1 METHLEGLFVNPF
14 FPVFPAQRT
23 PLSRYNNNYFVSGR
37 KKFIIIS
44 RARIFLYNLKIPR
57 KGRTYSEKIDRS
69 LFSLNSPTVAWRVD
83 WTDFLDLEPLR
94 TPSNRRSSSPFPL
107 RGSSLPFSI
116 SCERSRDLSYF
127 LTPGGLDLGLL
138 PRGSINQWEEDW
150 RGLTSTNCVNGPDS
164 NGLVPL
170 PPTRFPLKISLFS
183 LLLFP
188 FLLYRSLRGRIGS
201 ISATTIDHRLWIET
215 EIKKESRIETVTN
228 GSVQELTATVEVQNS
243 GLQRAFDRS
252 IA

>member
-1 METHLEGLFVNPF
+1 METHLEGISLSIHSF
-14 FPVFPAQRT
+14 FSVFPAQCTRC
-23 PLSRYNNNYFVSGR
+23 NNNYFVSGR

-107 RGSSLPFSI
+107 RGSPLPFSI

-164 NGLVPL
+164 NSLVPL
-170 PPTRFPLKISLFS
+170 QLVSLWK
-183 LLLFP
+183 FP
-188 FLLYRSLRGRIGS
+188 FFLFFLPFSFLFFFKRQNWIDIRYDNRSS
-201 ISATTIDHRLWIET
+201 IVNRDGE
-215 EIKKESRIETVTN
+215 
-228 GSVQELTATVEVQNS
+228 G
-243 GLQRAFDRS
+243 
-252 IA
+252 

>member
-1 METHLEGLFVNPF
+1 MADPREMETHLEGLFVNPF
-14 FPVFPAQRT
+14 FPVFPAQCTRC
-23 PLSRYNNNYFVSGR
+23 NNNYFVSGR

-69 LFSLNSPTVAWRVD
+69 LFSLNSLTVAWRVD

-107 RGSSLPFSI
+107 RGSPLPFSI

-170 PPTRFPLKISLFS
+170 PSTRFPLKISLFS
-183 LLLFP
+183 LLPSLLFP
-188 FLLYRSLRGRIGS
+188 FLL
-201 ISATTIDHRLWIET
+201 
-215 EIKKESRIETVTN
+215 
-228 GSVQELTATVEVQNS
+228 
-243 GLQRAFDRS
+243 
-252 IA
+252 